1 MPLAESSF
9 NELKQLAKKAGL
21 STKERYDVLSVL
33 TYTQPHS
40 ILIAAVLER
49 LYQARS
55 TGHHLSTPQWVST
68 PAVASQK
75 PNTAMPSPNHPTVS
89 TATQH
94 PLDELAGFCGAAL
107 ESLEDLSVKQLQA
120 KSKRAGIST
129 IGKKSA
135 LVNRLHIYYQDSL
148 ANQDVQISNNIAKEP
163 FCSDSLNRETI
174 STVCNIQPLTPSI
187 PSSEV
192 VPDTIAPS
200 SLVLNDPPNVHSV
213 LPGVSVADVTT
224 EMFYCIPCGSN
235 ISAQHLGGLAVI
247 HRMRVH
253 VCLRNTGALVPLLM
267 TIPSGESIPSQY
279 SEAVSLCIDC
289 VSRNN
294 VLLHSEKKLNIY
306 SGLNA
311 TPLMPRKAFKA
322 FGKEAEK
329 SLGGL
334 VQPAHRDNK
343 VCGLPLS
350 SRRRLPAA
358 TPVIPTLA
366 GRIHGLPLCQIRPPE
381 FLVIQPSKVSDR
393 SRVIHPPI
401 TKTSRR
407 TKFAAIRAPIGTSSV
422 KYNTSENRKGTI

>member
-21 STKERYDVLSVL
+21 STKG
-33 TYTQPHS
+33 T
-40 ILIAAVLER
+40 
-49 LYQARS
+49 
-55 TGHHLSTPQWVST
+55 
-68 PAVASQK
+68 
-75 PNTAMPSPNHPTVS
+75 
-89 TATQH
+89 
-94 PLDELAGFCGAAL
+94 L

-247 HRMRVH
+247 HRMRTTPAS
-253 VCLRNTGALVPLLM
+253 CNTCDTYFGWTDTWTPAMPDTPARV
-267 TIPSGESIPSQY
+267 SG
-279 SEAVSLCIDC
+279 D
-289 VSRNN
+289 
-294 VLLHSEKKLNIY
+294 
-306 SGLNA
+306 
-311 TPLMPRKAFKA
+311 
-322 FGKEAEK
+322 
-329 SLGGL
+329 
-334 VQPAHRDNK
+334 
-343 VCGLPLS
+343 
-350 SRRRLPAA
+350 
-358 TPVIPTLA
+358 PTL
-366 GRIHGLPLCQIRPPE
+366 
-381 FLVIQPSKVSDR
+381 KVSDR